1 MMSGKITV
9 GVRVRGSS
17 ESDENVWK
25 SDGGTTIW
33 GTDGVKM
40 NFDHVFMDNA
50 RNSDVYDK
58 LARPIISGVLN
69 GFHGTL
75 FAYGQTAS
83 GKTHTLLGVPHEMG
97 LIVHAIHDLFDHI
110 HDAPEQEEFL
120 IRISYLEIY
129 NENIRDLLCGVDD
142 EKKQD
147 DQGNLRIVDDSK
159 RGCTVLGTKEVIVLS
174 PDNVFEL
181 LKYGENKRHYGATKM
196 NYTSSRSHAIFR
208 ITIECRTTHPDGT
221 DCVQLSNLNLVDL
234 AGSERVSKTEAT
246 GQRLKEGASI
256 NKSLLILGNVINRL
270 AENKKSAHIPF
281 RDSKLTRL
289 LSNSLGGN
297 AKTAIICTLSPVR
310 TNLEES
316 KGTLNFALRANTIV
330 NNAKKNTVVDSLLNT
345 YRQEI
350 EELKLKL
357 ASGSSVI
364 DLPQLDDVRMRLLK
378 EQSRRIE
385 IEQKLD
391 MEHEQHKVSQHHADK
406 MRKLVHLTSKAAA
419 NPELFRQ
426 IQVILQEV
434 DPENGTEAIRSIEDA
449 IVKVET
455 MIHSDGIMS
464 PRLRSRRRRMSSV
477 AHDVVATMANQRRTE
492 EKNIGKWVSDEI
504 STSRQV
510 QVNIEKLEKENSV
523 LKYQLKHT
531 THANENS
538 RKQLIANEIER
549 DLEQEVLLDMKQ
561 KVDELEASNS
571 DLVAKNS
578 SERNDLQQK
587 LTSIET
593 LNKGLVE
600 QVQSLEHVA
609 KESDLNLKRK
619 LEEMET
625 LNTDLVA
632 KNSSERNDLEQKL
645 MNMETLSKGLVE
657 QVQSLEHITEESGL
671 NLKQRLEE
679 MEILNTDLV
688 AKNSSAR
695 NDLEQKLMNMETLN
709 KGLVEQ
715 VQSLEHVA
723 KESGLNLKQRLEEME
738 ILNTDLVAKN
748 SSARN
753 DLEQKLM
760 NMETLNKG
768 LVEQVQSLDMINNGL
783 NEQVHSLEHASQLS
797 RDLSQQFYD
806 QLTEKQQ
813 VIIEMQSA
821 QEVLKNQIDHQN
833 KNQIEENVLSQL
845 LQEEITET
853 KSRESNLERQILQ
866 ATEAN
871 TEMKTQV
878 GEYLSRINELEAKV
892 LNITEQKAK
901 IQSLLARKNGELAQE
916 NKNLAKKLG
925 EYLAEHQKSLE
936 AAQKEKEEL
945 NAEIESMKELS
956 DKEVDNQVMFDDLKK
971 GAILKVLEIRANWIE
986 DLLKTQSE
994 TEYTTFLRTRNFEK
1008 LLQQFESRI
1017 LSRENQSRLE
1027 IETLENRTAVLQ
1039 ERIASY
1045 KQQLEKVES
1054 KAAENVIHNESLQ
1067 KVLGE
1072 NMNAL
1077 EESGNLWSSSQ
1088 QEVAAL
1094 KEELQQIKSIHQ
1106 EEIESLS
1113 KPINQCLK
1121 CVALEKSL
1129 NEQLGHHE
1137 ETKPKFNQIIE
1148 SEYQVEEL
1156 KGRVVALKAQLISS
1170 EEKNEILE
1178 TRLLEAQL
1186 ILNKRSGIFESKLQ
1200 DLVYRVERADE
1211 DSCIGTF
1218 QNSREQCL
1226 VEEVGRLNNRLRY
1239 LEHDRFDVD
1248 RTLQF
1253 ENENTSLRAH
1263 IDSMNAEYES
1273 TLSIWKRKLAEERI
1287 KSESNSTAMLR
1298 LRASFESSEFEN
1310 EELSRQLQQARDS
1323 VDTLKRDM
1331 LKFQQDAK
1339 QATKTFLSYQQSSSK
1354 REAHLESLLKNR
1366 SAELQSG
1373 KEASFKYEEKRKLGP
1388 KGQSKSVNTPN
1399 PSLFQKRNDLVSLR
1413 NKLEQAQSELDVFHK
1428 LDIYETS
1435 FQRAM
1440 KSTAEKK
1447 ISDRERM
1454 DRLLRLQ
1461 NNK

>member
-657 QVQSLEHITEESGL
+657 QVQSLEHITE
-671 NLKQRLEE
+671 
-679 MEILNTDLV
+679 
-688 AKNSSAR
+688 
-695 NDLEQKLMNMETLN
+695 
-709 KGLVEQ
+709 
-715 VQSLEHVA
+715 
-723 KESGLNLKQRLEEME
+723 ESGLNLKQRLEEME